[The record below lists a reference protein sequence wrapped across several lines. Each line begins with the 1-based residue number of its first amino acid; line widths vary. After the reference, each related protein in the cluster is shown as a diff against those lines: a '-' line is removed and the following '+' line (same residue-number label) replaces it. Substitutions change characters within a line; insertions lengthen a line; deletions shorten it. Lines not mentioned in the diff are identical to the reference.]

1 MAGES
6 GVDQIQFGPFCLD
19 ANGSRVFRDGAD
31 LKLRPQAVRV
41 LKALLEMP
49 GQSIDYEPL
58 LKQAWGTTFVSR
70 HTVAMTVGETWKT
83 LEEYGSW
90 IGYRRR
96 VGYWLNISRS
106 DDQIPDRLALV
117 GTKDLRRA
125 REAYCLLPMHG
136 RNRPVRPPRLR
147 IHLPDVFNAGNV
159 WCAGALREVYKEFL
173 EVKRDAIALSGR
185 PSAVLCCFKRQ

>member
-19 ANGSRVFRDGAD
+19 ANGFRVFRDGAD

-70 HTVAMTVGETWKT
+70 HTVAMTVSEMWKT

-96 VGYWLNISRS
+96 VGYSLNISRS

-117 GTKDLRRA
+117 GTKDPRRA
-125 REAYCLLPMHG
+125 REACCTAATDPSDHRAFEAIYRMYLMLGMYGARAPYARCI
-136 RNRPVRPPRLR
+136 RNSWR
-147 IHLPDVFNAGNV
+147 
-159 WCAGALREVYKEFL
+159 
-173 EVKRDAIALSGR
+173 
-185 PSAVLCCFKRQ
+185 